1 MTKTAAQGATPRKP
15 EPIEL
20 LDRPAVLKFFG
31 GSRPLHQSTLY
42 RGLLDGT
49 YPRPINVANGAV
61 RWVKSECEE
70 TLRRMIAARYEPK
83 PQPIGR
89 GRPRRRRIIPDN
101 T

>member
-1 MTKTAAQGATPRKP
+1 MSRTAAQGEAPTPR

-70 TLRRMIAARYEPK
+70 TLRRMIATRDEPK

-89 GRPRRRRIIPDN
+89 GRPRRRIIPDN
-101 T
+101 A